1 MTATA
6 VLRPPVPLGRRV
18 WAETWRLAVAASTGI
33 LVFGA
38 VWSTLDTGGW
48 SEARL
53 GATLLLDLVVGL
65 AALVL
70 VPFRHRAPLLI
81 AVLVLA
87 GSTVST
93 FAIGAAVL
101 ALVSLVTR
109 RRPIEIA
116 IGSAVFLVS
125 SIVGDR
131 MFPDEESTPFWQ
143 VAVAALVFTALLVVI
158 GIAIGQR
165 RALVQSLRERAALL
179 EREQRVREDRAREQE
194 RAHLAREM
202 HDVLGH
208 RLSLVALHAGALEY
222 RGRTLSPDET
232 VAAAGVVRAEAHSAL
247 TELRDVLGVLREPD
261 DGATTAGAATSGDG
275 TTGAAVGSGV
285 AGGSGA
291 AGGSVAAP
299 PQPTLRDLPALLDE
313 AHGSGAAVTASI
325 DDGTADVPAA
335 VGRHAYRVVQ
345 EALTNARR
353 HAPGQPV
360 EVTLRLVAGP
370 SVLVRV
376 TNPLPPGPPPEPATT
391 PGHGLRGLAERARLL
406 GGSFHAGADGD
417 QHVVEAVFPWTA

>member
-6 VLRPPVPLGRRV
+6 LPPPVSLGRRL
-18 WAETWRLAVAASTGI
+18 WAQTWRVALAAIVGIVA
-33 LVFGA
+33 FGTI
-38 VWSTLDTGGW
+38 WSTLDTGAW

-53 GATLLLDLVVGL
+53 GVALLLDLVVGL
-65 AALVL
+65 GALVL

-81 AVLVLA
+81 GVLVVA

-93 FAIGAAVL
+93 LAVGAAAL

-109 RRPIEIA
+109 RRPVEIA
-116 IGSAVFLVS
+116 VGSAAFMTS
-125 SIVGDR
+125 SVLGEGLYPEDQT
-131 MFPDEESTPFWQ
+131 TPLWQ
-143 VAVAALVFTALLVVI
+143 VAIAALVCTALLVVI

-179 EREQRVREDRAREQE
+179 EREQQVREDRAREQE

-222 RGRTLSPDET
+222 RGRSLSPDET
-232 VAAAGVVRAEAHSAL
+232 VEAAGVVRAEAHSAL
-247 TELRDVLGVLREPD
+247 TELRDVLGVLRDPAD
-261 DGATTAGAATSGDG
+261 TTAVVG
-275 TTGAAVGSGV
+275 T
-285 AGGSGA
+285 
-291 AGGSVAAP
+291 AP

-313 AHGSGAAVTASI
+313 ARTSGSLLRSTVEDGVTDAP
-325 DDGTADVPAA
+325 DA

-345 EALTNARR
+345 EGLTNARR

-360 EVTLRLVAGP
+360 EVSVRTVHGPALV
-370 SVLVRV
+370 VRV
-376 TNPLPPGPPPEPATT
+376 TNPVALDQDHPGAPS
-391 PGHGLRGLAERARLL
+391 GHGLRGLAERARLV
-406 GGSFHAGADGD
+406 GGSFRAGVEDGR
-417 QHVVEAVFPWTA
+417 HVVEAVLPWTA